1 MGEIRMVNSV
11 PKGFFSVI
19 VKELFLSF
27 SLYISIMWMVARNIG
42 HCVESPGFSVFSY
55 LPPCQA
61 LKFFSGNCGFNLFT
75 HKLESV
81 YYCHRNVSFQST

>member
-42 HCVESPGFSVFSY
+42 HCVESPGFSVF
-55 LPPCQA
+55 
-61 LKFFSGNCGFNLFT
+61 
-75 HKLESV
+75 
-81 YYCHRNVSFQST
+81 